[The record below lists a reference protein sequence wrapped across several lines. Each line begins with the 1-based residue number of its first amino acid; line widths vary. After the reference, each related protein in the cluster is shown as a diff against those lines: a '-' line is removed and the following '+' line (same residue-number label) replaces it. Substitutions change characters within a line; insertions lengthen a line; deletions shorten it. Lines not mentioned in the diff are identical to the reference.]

1 MNPPPP
7 PLPPLESQTQSQP
20 VGRSPSTAIH
30 RNAEKLLALI
40 ESERN
45 AAIAALTPQIIE
57 IQKRLIQFQDRLANS
72 PNIDPEAVRELVHL
86 QERFTA
92 FRDSSGILD
101 ANVARVSQL
110 EATIAQSHADN
121 NVLLAS
127 NSTAL
132 RDATVA
138 REQEQQVKEA
148 LENLKKQLNSVGMGC
163 KENGRL
169 GFGQEWKDLLEEAG
183 KLGAK
188 SPGQSSIPSGIAALA
203 ARMQSEREAATTTT
217 VSSSSNTAQTNEVI
231 DLVDDSP
238 PATTL
243 DEAH

>member
-1 MNPPPP
+1 MNPPPRP
-7 PLPPLESQTQSQP
+7 ESQNQAL
-20 VGRSPSTAIH
+20 GRSPSAAIH

-45 AAIAALTPQIIE
+45 AAIAALTPQIID

-86 QERFTA
+86 QDRFTA

-110 EATIAQSHADN
+110 EATIAQLHADN
-121 NVLLAS
+121 NGLLAS

-132 RDATVA
+132 RDATIV
-138 REQEQQVKEA
+138 REQEQEVKQA
-148 LENLKKQLNSVGMGC
+148 LESLKKQLNSVGMGY
-163 KENGRL
+163 KEGGRL
-169 GFGQEWKDLLEEAG
+169 GFGQEWKTLLQEVQR
-183 KLGAK
+183 LGVN
-188 SPGQSSIPSGIAALA
+188 SSGQISIPSGIAALA
-203 ARMQSEREAATTTT
+203 ARLQNEREPATTTT
-217 VSSSSNTAQTNEVI
+217 ASSSSNTTQTNEVI
-231 DLVDDSP
+231 DLVADSP
-238 PATTL
+238 PTTTL